1 MPRAPEFFAPAP
13 LFGVAVLLL
22 NDHVFKSAFHNTLTG
37 KLSDVAGCFFL
48 PLYVSAVLALLTN
61 LRWQHRVASGAAL
74 TALLFTSIKISAH
87 ASEVVTSSL
96 EVLSQPL
103 GIARLHVVADPTD
116 LIALP
121 MVVVAILFARRSH
134 ACTAALSN

>member
-61 LRWQHRVASGAAL
+61 LAWQHRVAIGAAL
-74 TALLFTSIKISAH
+74 TALLFTSIKLSAH
-87 ASEVVTSSL
+87 ASEIVTSSL
-96 EVLSQPL
+96 ESLSRVL

-116 LIALP
+116 LVVLP
-121 MVVVAILFARRSH
+121 MVVVAILFARRRH

>member
-61 LRWQHRVASGAAL
+61 LRWQHRVAIGAAL
-74 TALLFTSIKISAH
+74 MALLFTSIKLSPRV
-87 ASEVVTSSL
+87 SEVVTSSL

-103 GIARLHVVADPTD
+103 GIAQLHVVADPTD
-116 LIALP
+116 LVALP
-121 MVVVAILFARRSH
+121 MIALAVFAARRSH